1 MQAVIRSTIS
11 SGKNKLNQK
20 FISDCRSRG
29 KKKPIRSPITIPK
42 TRDTS
47 IKIKRFLFFFFIG

>member
-1 MQAVIRSTIS
+1 M
-11 SGKNKLNQK
+11 
-20 FISDCRSRG
+20 SRG